1 MAEITTGRR
10 EAQRWQLAA
19 DVLTAYRRNPHAS
32 RVRLADGLHLGSGT
46 MSELVGRLLAHELLR
61 EAPAPAAGRGRPTTL
76 FRPHSNAPAVIA
88 VDIAAA
94 GWQIGVAGVDGRF
107 TRHGGAAHES
117 YLPAVVL
124 GKVRTAITAEL
135 DHLGQRAAG
144 VAVSIAATVQG
155 TLVHSSALGW
165 EAESL
170 ESLAVGLPLTL
181 CNDATAAG
189 VAEARRG
196 AARGANVSL
205 HLHVLSG
212 LGGGLCV
219 GGVPTVGATGAA
231 SEYGHMPFGDPTLP
245 CECGAR
251 GCWLQSVGGVAL
263 ARAMGA
269 DHLSRPEQVTA
280 AWAALGKL
288 EPSAPVP
295 DAVRSQIVALA
306 RGTAGLVNGL
316 DPEVVTLGG
325 LAPKLRAAAPKEFDD
340 AYLAG
345 LMRYRRPRPP
355 RVRDGKLGTDAPVL
369 GVVELALDKALNAS
383 ALALRAARS

>member
-1 MAEITTGRR
+1 MLG
-10 EAQRWQLAA
+10 Q
-19 DVLTAYRRNPHAS
+19 
-32 RVRLADGLHLGSGT
+32 VRA
-46 MSELVGRLLAHELLR
+46 
-61 EAPAPAAGRGRPTTL
+61 
-76 FRPHSNAPAVIA
+76 
-88 VDIAAA
+88 
-94 GWQIGVAGVDGRF
+94 
-107 TRHGGAAHES
+107 
-117 YLPAVVL
+117 
-124 GKVRTAITAEL
+124 AITAEL

-165 EAESL
+165 KAESL
-170 ESLAVGLPLTL
+170 ESLGAGLPLTL

-189 VAEARRG
+189 VAETRRG
-196 AARGANVSL
+196 AARGAKVSL

-231 SEYGHMPFGDPTLP
+231 AEYGHMPFGDPRLP
-245 CECGAR
+245 CECGAH

-263 ARAMGA
+263 ARATGA
-269 DHLSRPEQVTA
+269 DHLSRPDQVAA
-280 AWAALGKL
+280 AWATL
-288 EPSAPVP
+288 ESLDPAGPVP
-295 DAVRSQIVALA
+295 DAIRSQIVALA

-345 LMRYRRPRPP
+345 LMRHRRHRPP
-355 RVRDGKLGTDAPVL
+355 QVRDGELGTNAPVL
-369 GVVELALDKALNAS
+369 GVVELALDKALSAS
-383 ALALRAARS
+383 ALALRAARN